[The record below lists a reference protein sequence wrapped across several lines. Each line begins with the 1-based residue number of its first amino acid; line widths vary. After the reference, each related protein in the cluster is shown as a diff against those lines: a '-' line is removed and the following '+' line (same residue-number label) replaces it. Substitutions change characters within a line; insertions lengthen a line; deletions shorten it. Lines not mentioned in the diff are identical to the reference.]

1 LYKKILIGVLL
12 FIIIFCSMV
21 LVLFRDTV
29 FQEGNPI
36 PILTG
41 IITIE
46 LTDKQVVPLKE
57 GNQKFILR
65 ASNYRARIVE
75 YLSQDGFSQ
84 HEGDVGGG
92 MHQLEK
98 DDKIYYYDIR
108 MFTRNYVIYDLIRV
122 RNN

>member
-1 LYKKILIGVLL
+1 
-12 FIIIFCSMV
+12 MV

-36 PILTG
+36 PVLTG

-46 LTDKQVVPLKE
+46 LTDKPVVPLKE
-57 GNQKFILR
+57 DNLKFILR
-65 ASNYRARIVE
+65 ASNSRTRIVE

-84 HEGDVGGG
+84 HEGDIGGG
-92 MHQLEK
+92 RHQLEK
-98 DDKIYYYDIR
+98 DDEVFIYDRR